1 LNENHLLPVKIS
13 KKYSIDES
21 FGQLIVYEN
30 NVICVQEKMK
40 DLEEI
45 VTREVK
51 PNDVIIKAML
61 HNIKIIDRNI
71 RMNLTF

>member
-1 LNENHLLPVKIS
+1 
-13 KKYSIDES
+13 
-21 FGQLIVYEN
+21 
-30 NVICVQEKMK
+30 MK

-61 HNIKIIDRNI
+61 HNIKIIDTK
-71 RMNLTF
+71 MPFAHLDKQS